1 MEGAATMTEEE
12 QKMFTHLLFD
22 HKHLWIAFQETRHLR
37 EFPDDDPE
45 EVHGRFVDAAY
56 DVYHPLEEALLS
68 GRPLRDTLETI
79 LLASRIAQSEG
90 KVF

>member
-1 MEGAATMTEEE
+1 MTEEE

-22 HKHLWIAFQETRHLR
+22 HKHLWISFQETRHMR
-37 EFPDDDPE
+37 EFPNDDPE

-68 GRPLRDTLETI
+68 GQPLRDTLETI
-79 LLASRIAQSEG
+79 LLASQIAQSEG
-90 KVF
+90 KIF

>member
-1 MEGAATMTEEE
+1 MTDDEREL
-12 QKMFTHLLFD
+12 FINLLFD

-37 EFPDDDPE
+37 EFPDADPE

-56 DVYHPLEEALLS
+56 GVYHPLDEALLS
-68 GRPLRDTLETI
+68 RQPIREILETI

-90 KVF
+90 RVF

>member
-1 MEGAATMTEEE
+1 MDEL
-12 QKMFTHLLFD
+12 QRFTSLFFSQ
-22 HKHLWIAFQETRHLR
+22 KHLWISFQETKHLR

-56 DVYHPLEEALLS
+56 DIYHPIEDILLERLPTQDE
-68 GRPLRDTLETI
+68 LETI
-79 LLASRIAQSEG
+79 LLAARIAMAEG

>member
-1 MEGAATMTEEE
+1 MNQDE
-12 QKMFTHLLFD
+12 QKLVTLLMFD

-37 EFPDDDPE
+37 EFPNEDPE

-56 DVYHPLEEALLS
+56 DVYHPLEEALLA
-68 GRPLRDTLETI
+68 GRSTPDMLEILDTI